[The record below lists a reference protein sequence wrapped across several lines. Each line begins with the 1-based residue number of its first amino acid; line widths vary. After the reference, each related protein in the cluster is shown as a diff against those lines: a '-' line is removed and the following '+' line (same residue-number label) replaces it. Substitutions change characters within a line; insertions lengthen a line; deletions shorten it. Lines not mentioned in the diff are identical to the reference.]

1 MIILFLKIIIKN
13 ILLNRVDIMDEID
26 KKAIEILLNAPF
38 MTEEEMKN
46 TIKILKQMARMK
58 KNRGS
63 IREIL
68 DYWANQAYILSMEA

>member
-1 MIILFLKIIIKN
+1 
-13 ILLNRVDIMDEID
+13 MDEID